1 MEGLTNDCY
10 LPKRLLPASWYSI
23 FCCFGWFVGWLEQFG
38 HPFTILGYES
48 CFLPDPTNLEI
59 SAIKRYDVGLLKSEL
74 RAVRRGRRSSIKPEL
89 FRRQEQPLFITTK
102 RKAQLW
108 ELNEFL
114 KTVKNV
120 YSKYGLFRNNPQIF
134 ISYAWEE
141 GMRTLARQQ
150 SHLRQLTHDLTTL
163 GFPSW
168 LDVERMVGNVD
179 EQMAGN
185 IESSSFAIVIC
196 TPRYV
201 KRAKE
206 ETNVRKEFCK
216 IMQKQLKGEIVVF
229 PVLFLGSPNDA
240 IPEELKNLECVD
252 FRHIDDGDA
261 YIQQLTSM
269 QNGLIS
275 RMTQFATMNDN
286 LRSECQQGLVEL
298 NQQLD
303 LLPAKH
309 LLVNKG

>member
-10 LPKRLLPASWYSI
+10 LPKRLLPASWYSS
-23 FCCFGWFVGWLEQFG
+23 FCCFGWVEQLWHSFN
-38 HPFTILGYES
+38 IGYES

-59 SAIKRYDVGLLKSEL
+59 SAIKRYDIGLLKSEL
-74 RAVRRGRRSSIKPEL
+74 RAVRQRSIIKPEL
-89 FRRQEQPLFITTK
+89 FRRQEQPLYTTTK

-120 YSKYGLFRNNPQIF
+120 YLKYGYFRNNPQIF

-141 GMRTLARQQ
+141 GRQTLAQQQ
-150 SHLRQLTHDLTTL
+150 SHLRQLAHDLTTL
-163 GFPSW
+163 GFPTW

-196 TPRYV
+196 TPRYAN
-201 KRAKE
+201 RAKA

-216 IMQKQLKGEIVVF
+216 IMQKQFEEKSLCFLSSFLV
-229 PVLFLGSPNDA
+229 PQMMLFQ
-240 IPEELKNLECVD
+240 KN
-252 FRHIDDGDA
+252 
-261 YIQQLTSM
+261 
-269 QNGLIS
+269 
-275 RMTQFATMNDN
+275 
-286 LRSECQQGLVEL
+286 
-298 NQQLD
+298 
-303 LLPAKH
+303 
-309 LLVNKG
+309 